1 MLSSARNNSGLH
13 GRIKQFRDKGATL
26 ARISNYWNNLIAQTF
41 TDFGWKGPWND
52 VSFTQGSLGLV
63 GGILLYLAWFRWHF
77 KMDGL
82 IPTLDRWEN
91 PHKGMITLFI
101 CTILMCIFTTLVG
114 GPLSEYFPRPSGMIL
129 GLISLLMILQLIY
142 AWLNF
147 NNYFSEEE

>member
-1 MLSSARNNSGLH
+1 MGELNNPETRGPPWQGLAII
-13 GRIKQFRDKGATL
+13 GI
-26 ARISNYWNNLIAQTF
+26 ILIAQTF

-82 IPTLDRWEN
+82 IPTLDRWKN
-91 PHKGMITLFI
+91 PQKGMITLFI
-101 CTILMCIFTTLVG
+101 CTIIMCIFTTLVG
-114 GPLSEYFPRPSGMIL
+114 GPLSEYFPRQSGMIL
-129 GLISLLMILQLIY
+129 GLISLLMVLQLIY

>member
-1 MLSSARNNSGLH
+1 MGELNNSETRGPPWQGLAII
-13 GRIKQFRDKGATL
+13 GI
-26 ARISNYWNNLIAQTF
+26 ILIAQTF

-82 IPTLDRWEN
+82 IPTLDRWKN
-91 PHKGMITLFI
+91 PQKGMITLLI
-101 CTILMCIFTTLVG
+101 CTIIMCIFTTLVG
-114 GPLSEYFPRPSGMIL
+114 GPLSEYFPRPSGMLL
-129 GLISLLMILQLIY
+129 GLISLLMVLQLIY

>member
-1 MLSSARNNSGLH
+1 MAELPTSKKLDPPWQGLA
-13 GRIKQFRDKGATL
+13 IIGA
-26 ARISNYWNNLIAQTF
+26 ILIGQTF

-82 IPTLDRWEN
+82 IPTLDRWKDLK
-91 PHKGMITLFI
+91 KGMTTLFI
-101 CTILMCIFTTLVG
+101 CTIIMCIFTTLVG
-114 GPLSEYFPRPSGMIL
+114 GPFSEYFPRPSGMIL
-129 GLISLLMILQLIY
+129 GLISLLMVLQLIY